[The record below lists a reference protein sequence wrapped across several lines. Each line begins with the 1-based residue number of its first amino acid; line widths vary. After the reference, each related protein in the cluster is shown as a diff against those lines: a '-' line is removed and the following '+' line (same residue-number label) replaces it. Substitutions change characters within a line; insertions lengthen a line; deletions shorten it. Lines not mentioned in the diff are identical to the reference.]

1 MDIILTLGDKV
12 VSKKV
17 HPCGSSTWTVIR
29 TGADYKFKCDG
40 CGRIV
45 MIDSTA
51 VKKFVKKKVEN
62 V

>member
-1 MDIILTLGDKV
+1 MSIGDKV

-17 HPCGSSTWTVIR
+17 HPCGSSVWSVIR

-45 MIDSTA
+45 MIPSVD

-62 V
+62 D

>member
-1 MDIILTLGDKV
+1 MISLELNDKV

-17 HPCGSSTWTVIR
+17 HPCGSSEWTVVR
-29 TGADYKFKCDG
+29 TGADYKFKCNG

-45 MIDSTA
+45 MIDSAA
-51 VKKFVKKKVEN
+51 VAKFVKKKVEN